1 MQIPRNYHLR
11 RVRLLLREF
20 PVVALLGARQ
30 VGKSTLARRL
40 AASHRGPTT
49 WFDLEDSADLARLAD
64 PGLELRPLRGLV
76 VLDEIHRLPG
86 VFPLLRVLADRPR
99 TPARFLVL
107 GSASPDLLRQTSETL
122 AGRVAFHELDGFGLR
137 EVEDLE
143 RLWLRGGFPLSYL
156 ARSAPASRRWRDG
169 FIRTFLTRDVPDL
182 GSSIPPLTLR
192 RFWTM
197 LAHWHGQIWNGA
209 EFGRAFGVAHT
220 TVRRYLDLLTSVFVV
235 RQLQPWH
242 ENIRKRQVR
251 SPKVYVADSGVL
263 HALLGLS
270 TREAVLSHPKVGASW
285 EGFVVQQIVQLLAA
299 SPEQCFHWSTHSG
312 AELDLL
318 VVAGDRRYG
327 FEVKRAEAPRPTP
340 SMRSAFETL
349 GLDRLDVV
357 HAGAQSYAMAPGM
370 RALPAARLA
379 INTATASGMTGRR
392 RPARIGEIAPGEV
405 W

>member
-1 MQIPRNYHLR
+1 MQIPRRHHLR
-11 RVRLLLREF
+11 RVRLLLKEF

-30 VGKSTLARRL
+30 VGKSTLARQL
-40 AASHRGPTT
+40 TASHRGPTT
-49 WFDLEDSADLARLAD
+49 WFDLENPADLARLDD

-107 GSASPDLLRQTSETL
+107 GSASPELLRQTSETL
-122 AGRVAFHELDGFGLR
+122 AGRIAFHELDGFGLR
-137 EVEDLE
+137 EVDDLQ

-169 FIRTFLTRDVPDL
+169 FIQTFLTRDVPDF

-220 TVRRYLDLLTSVFVV
+220 TVRRYLDLLASVFVV

-242 ENIRKRQVR
+242 ENVRKRQVR

-285 EGFVVQQIVQLLAA
+285 EGFVIQQIAQLLAA

-318 VVAGDRRYG
+318 VVAGNRRFG

-357 HAGAQSYAMAPGM
+357 HAGTESYAMAPGI

-379 INTATASGMTGRR
+379 TEL
-392 RPARIGEIAPGEV
+392 RPLRE
-405 W
+405 

>member
-251 SPKVYVADSGVL
+251 SPKVYVTDSGVL

>member
-1 MQIPRNYHLR
+1 MQIPRIQHLR
-11 RVRLLLREF
+11 RIRLLLREF
-20 PVVALLGARQ
+20 PVVALIGARQ
-30 VGKSTLARRL
+30 VGKSTLARQL
-40 AASHRGPTT
+40 VTSGRGPAT
-49 WFDLEDSADLARLAD
+49 WFDLENPTDLARLAD

-76 VLDEIHRLPG
+76 VLDEIHRLPE

-99 TPARFLVL
+99 TPVRFLVL

-122 AGRVAFHELDGFGLR
+122 AGRVAFHELDGFRLG
-137 EVEDLE
+137 EVDDLE
-143 RLWLRGGFPLSYL
+143 RLWLRGGFPRSYL
-156 ARSAPASRRWRDG
+156 APSAPASRRWRDG
-169 FIRTFLTRDVPDL
+169 FIRTFLTRDVPDF

-235 RQLQPWH
+235 RQLPPWH

-251 SPKVYVADSGVL
+251 SPKVYIADSGIL

-285 EGFVVQQIVQLLAA
+285 EGFVIQQIVQLLAA

-318 VVAGDRRYG
+318 VVDGNRRYG
-327 FEVKRAEAPRPTP
+327 FEVKRAEAPRTTS

-357 HAGAQSYAMAPGM
+357 HAGTETYAMAPGM
-370 RALPAARLA
+370 RALPAGRL
-379 INTATASGMTGRR
+379 TAVLKPLR
-392 RPARIGEIAPGEV
+392 E
-405 W
+405 

>member
-379 INTATASGMTGRR
+379 TAL
-392 RPARIGEIAPGEV
+392 RPLRE
-405 W
+405 